1 MRRWIAL
8 AALALAAACGDAQ
21 PMAPA
26 QYTPA
31 LRRVALNPAVHVDP
45 VLNGLL
51 ALANPLDRLEVLV
64 TYESTA
70 NGAAVAGAVRAVGV
84 PIVRFRHLPVVAAL
98 ATPAQIAGIAS
109 IPGVRSLYANR
120 QLKLL
125 LAESVPSIR
134 ANLAHAAGYT
144 GKGIGVAI
152 LDSGVDGLH
161 SPDLPYP
168 SHVVQNV
175 KFAGS
180 LRDLMSPDTA
190 PVAADLFV
198 ENVPDT
204 DLTGGHGTHVA
215 GIVGG
220 TGAASGGKY
229 TGVAPGANIVGIGAG
244 ETLVIFWALAGFDW
258 LIDNAAKYNIKVVN
272 NSWGASGGAFDP
284 EDPTNIATKAVYDAG
299 IAVVFA
305 AGNDGPGENTLN
317 PYSAAPWVLSV
328 AAGCKTVSPDP
339 THSASLCADGTSI
352 LADFSSRGIRG
363 DALHHPDITAPGALI
378 VSARAST
385 GTPINVVNAPDDA
398 LTCAIPALQLP
409 YYTCMSGTSMAAPHV
424 VGTIA
429 LMQQAARGKLSPDQV
444 YDAIRRTAKP
454 MPGYGEWEAGAGY
467 LDAYAAVMSVR
478 QPINL
483 TPQGL

>member
-1 MRRWIAL
+1 MKRWIAL
-8 AALALAAACGDAQ
+8 AALAAVAACSDLQ
-21 PMAPA
+21 PMASGSG
-26 QYTPA
+26 TPA
-31 LRRVALNPAVHVDP
+31 LRRVVLNPAVVVDP
-45 VLNGLL
+45 VLTGAL
-51 ALANPLDRLEVLV
+51 ALASPLDRLEVLV
-64 TYESTA
+64 TYDSTA
-70 NGAAVAGAVRAVGV
+70 NGDAVANAVRATGA
-84 PIVRFRHLPVVAAL
+84 PIIRFRHLPIVAAL
-98 ATPAQIAGIAS
+98 ATPEQIVRLADIR
-109 IPGVRSLYANR
+109 GVASLYANK
-120 QLKLL
+120 QLRYL

-134 ANLAHAAGYT
+134 ANLVRAAGYT

-152 LDSGVDGLH
+152 LDSGVDGTN
-161 SPDLPYP
+161 PDVRYGTRM
-168 SHVVQNV
+168 VQNV

-180 LRDLMSPDTA
+180 LKDLMSPDTS

-198 ENVPDT
+198 ENVPNS

-215 GIVGG
+215 GIIGG
-220 TGAASGGKY
+220 SGASSGGKY
-229 TGVAPGANIVGIGAG
+229 TGVAPGANLVGIGAG

-272 NSWGASGGAFDP
+272 NSWGASGGTFDP
-284 EDPTNIATKAVYDAG
+284 SDPTNVATREVYKAG

-339 THSASLCADGTSI
+339 TNSASLCADGHSI

-385 GTPINVVNAPDDA
+385 GTPINLVNAPDD
-398 LTCAIPALQLP
+398 LTGCAIPTLYLP
-409 YYTCMSGTSMAAPHV
+409 YYTCMSGTSMATPHV

-429 LMQQAARGKLSPDQV
+429 LMQEAARGKLTPDGV
-444 YDAIRRTAKP
+444 YRAITRTARP
-454 MPGYGEWEAGAGY
+454 MNGYAEWEAGAGY
-467 LDAYAAVMSVR
+467 LDAYAATLSVR
-478 QPINL
+478 R
-483 TPQGL
+483 